1 MLIFEIALQKVPQ
14 NNAPI
19 LQLLTKYCV
28 LILWDCELA
37 KKWPVK
43 QVSDVR
49 SGFFNNSGVTQGSI
63 SAPFLFTLI
72 STGCMFISTAL
83 LCTCYKRLKHF
94 CNFESG
100 NIFFAINSHNSLTG
114 FFYNNLLVLR
124 SCDNVTIHTLVDTYI
139 LPCYFFFLLNRIK
152 NRQCAQVLFGTF
164 LFVFSDLCI

>member
-1 MLIFEIALQKVPQ
+1 MSLIFEIALQKVPQ

-49 SGFFNNSGVTQGSI
+49 SGFFNISDVTQGSI

-124 SCDNVTIHTLVDTYI
+124 SCDNPHISWYLHFAL
-139 LPCYFFFLLNRIK
+139 LFLFLLNRIK
-152 NRQCAQVLFGTF
+152 NRQF